1 MAYDSRRG
9 EVLDALKKV
18 NFSAAEQEQ
27 IARTLERYFRERE
40 GHFRLLVEVL
50 GPGRSEPCHAAWLER
65 AKAAMGMVLEAF
77 KDAETGRL
85 WLATVANEERAYF
98 FQIHNS
104 QVPVQRD
111 KMLRNKAA
119 LEQAMKEFREK
130 WGKIKS
136 ADRDVDDKL
145 KKAAEQYEELLDA
158 AAKVA
163 VNAEKETKEVVAETL
178 GKVLSVGLKLVNL
191 GPIEYVLKG
200 AAAALKRHV
209 NETQAR
215 KLEIYAL
222 LSLEETVFASFKE
235 AREIMTE
242 FLEDNNYERIKDAWD
257 DADDAAEQM
266 ESVMATVGQ
275 KSDAADLGKALK
287 EELAKVF
294 ASAENAY
301 KEFAR
306 ENEYLFFGPLGT
318 DYRMELME
326 DDTWKRFSESWKRR
340 REDFDDLLRTR
351 MFEPN
356 PDKVVEVSL
365 EGLSADDKARIY
377 SQLEGA
383 LRELLQAWNEWKGFT
398 DDPYWVLESR
408 EGLKS
413 VLEAMR

>member
-1 MAYDSRRG
+1 
-9 EVLDALKKV
+9 
-18 NFSAAEQEQ
+18 
-27 IARTLERYFRERE
+27 
-40 GHFRLLVEVL
+40 
-50 GPGRSEPCHAAWLER
+50 
-65 AKAAMGMVLEAF
+65 
-77 KDAETGRL
+77 
-85 WLATVANEERAYF
+85 VANEEHAYF

-235 AREIMTE
+235 AREIVTE

-306 ENEYLFFGPLGT
+306 EHEYLFFGPLGT

-356 PDKVVEVSL
+356 PDKVVEMSL